1 MKAIKKHK
9 CFSLS
14 VVCFLCFFMA
24 CRGIVL
30 GNNKTGAQEGSV
42 IIVNERALVGPNSA
56 AQLRGGRLF
65 LPIATIAQA
74 LGDTLSSDA
83 TSRLVTIRR
92 QNGTTAVFNA
102 PLNEVRENGAVIL
115 VVSGTAD
122 LVFPPTPNELILP
135 AEIVAALLDVVVRR
149 DESHAIVIT
158 RKGIQAETIRTGA
171 KHGPWELFQVEY
183 DYNFTRYTS
192 SSDHSL
198 VLRGTGRV
206 GDARLSF
213 IANSSIGLTNNSSRP
228 GLYGGSVRLDRAN

>member
-30 GNNKTGAQEGSV
+30 GNGKTGPQEGSI

-65 LPIATIAQA
+65 LPIATIAQT
-74 LGDTLSSDA
+74 LGDTLSSDSA
-83 TSRLVTIRR
+83 SRIVTIRR

-115 VVSGTAD
+115 TVSGTAD
-122 LVFPPTPNELILP
+122 LVFPPTPSELMLP

-149 DESHAIVIT
+149 DENQAIVIT
-158 RKGIQAETIRTGA
+158 RKGLPVPTVQTGA
-171 KHGPWELFQVEY
+171 KHVPWELFQIEY
-183 DYNFTRYTS
+183 DYNYSRYTS
-192 SSDHSL
+192 S
-198 VLRGTGRV
+198 G
-206 GDARLSF
+206 
-213 IANSSIGLTNNSSRP
+213 
-228 GLYGGSVRLDRAN
+228 